1 MFNSVFYRYSPYV
14 AGLTVLLLMTVSIP
28 VLAEGEKVQWGMSIE
43 EATKQAV
50 DTGKPIMMDFY
61 TDS

>member
-1 MFNSVFYRYSPYV
+1 MYNSVFYRYSPYV
-14 AGLTVLLLMTVSIP
+14 AGLTVLLLMTVLIP
-28 VLAEGEKVQWGMSIE
+28 VFAEGEKVQWGMSIE

-61 TDS
+61 TNT